1 MKLYDLRTEYKVNPI
16 GITEKNPRF
25 SWKLES
31 DVHDTTQQSYYIVVK
46 EKDRIVWEA
55 KEESEESILIAYAG
69 EELKDGICYDVSV
82 EVTDNH

>member
-1 MKLYDLRTEYKVNPI
+1 MKLYDMRTEYKVNPI

-31 DVHDTTQQSYYIVVK
+31 DVNDTMQQSYHIVVK

-55 KEESEESILIAYAG
+55 KEESEDSVLIAYAG
-69 EELKDGICYDVSV
+69 EELKD
-82 EVTDNH
+82 ET

>member
-31 DVHDTTQQSYYIVVK
+31 DVNDAAVVPYCSERK
-46 EKDRIVWEA
+46 GQDRLGGKRRERRLGIDRLCGRRAERRDM
-55 KEESEESILIAYAG
+55 LRC
-69 EELKDGICYDVSV
+69 DGRSD
-82 EVTDNH
+82 